1 VNTVNSGASEG
12 INELRGR
19 TDLLMMVSEDRVLR
33 LGDLIS
39 PPEMGVRLEMGC
51 EGRSRNE
58 ESTDL
63 IVAEVVLVDVKV
75 FKSDSEKD

>member
-1 VNTVNSGASEG
+1 MNSGASEG

-19 TDLLMMVSEDRVLR
+19 TDLLTIVCEDRVLK

-39 PPEMGVRLEMGC
+39 PPEMGIRLEMGC

-75 FKSDSEKD
+75 SKSDSEMD

>member
-1 VNTVNSGASEG
+1 MNSGASEG

-39 PPEMGVRLEMGC
+39 PPEMGVRLEMGF

-63 IVAEVVLVDVKV
+63 IVAKVVLVDVKV
-75 FKSDSEKD
+75 FKSDSEMD

>member
-1 VNTVNSGASEG
+1 MNSGASEG

-19 TDLLMMVSEDRVLR
+19 TDLLMIASEDRVLK

-39 PPEMGVRLEMGC
+39 PPEMGARLEMGC

-58 ESTDL
+58 ESRDL
-63 IVAEVVLVDVKV
+63 IVAEVVLVDIKV
-75 FKSDSEKD
+75 FKSDSEMD